1 MNFNRHGDLEGK
13 HAFLSPSKSSWL
25 RYSKEQLRTAY
36 INAMAV
42 ARGTKLHAM
51 AKDLITEGIKV
62 RGNKQTF
69 AAYVNDAIGYGMT
82 PEQVLYFTN
91 NCFGTADAIYY
102 KDGLLRIHDLKTG
115 ATPAHMEQLEVYAAL
130 FMLEY
135 ERVYG
140 IRPSNTKVELRLYQS
155 DDVIEESPEP
165 EKIESIMNEIRQKD
179 AWIDELRGEE

>member
-1 MNFNRHGDLEGK
+1 MNFNKHYDLEGK
-13 HAFLSPSKSSWL
+13 HAFLSPSKMSWL
-25 RYSKEQLRTAY
+25 RYSRDDMRNAY
-36 INAMAV
+36 FNAMAA

-82 PEQVLYFTN
+82 PEQPLYFSQ
-91 NCFGTADAIYY
+91 NCFGTTDAITY

-115 ATPAHMEQLEVYAAL
+115 VGPAHLEQLEIYAAL

-135 ERVYG
+135 ERLLSINLG
-140 IRPSNTKVELRLYQS
+140 TTKIVLRIYQN
-155 DDVIEESPEP
+155 DDVIEEEVDPDQIKALMYNIS
-165 EKIESIMNEIRQKD
+165 EKDE
-179 AWIDELRGEE
+179 WVDELRMET